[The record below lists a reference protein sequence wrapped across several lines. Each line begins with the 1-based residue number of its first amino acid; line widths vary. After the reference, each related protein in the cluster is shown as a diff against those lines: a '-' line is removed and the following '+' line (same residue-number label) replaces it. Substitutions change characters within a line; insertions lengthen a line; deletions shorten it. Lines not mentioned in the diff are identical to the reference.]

1 MSFWTER
8 ARWVPKTRNETR
20 PIQRKPW
27 RQRKTDFQQERKS
40 NYHKES
46 MCQLPRW
53 CFLAPNPLCKN
64 LLSNDG
70 WDTFKHLFLT
80 ASTLEGHW
88 KRKGLFLLVSAAAPL
103 FRGGEG
109 HPETL
114 CPSHATSLH
123 IWTLGP
129 AGPVPPPSTSCG
141 SPGPWGVAFCL
152 PSTAK

>member
-1 MSFWTER
+1 MKLDPCRGSPEDKERQTFSKREKVITTENPR
-8 ARWVPKTRNETR
+8 ASY
-20 PIQRKPW
+20 QGGA
-27 RQRKTDFQQERKS
+27 S
-40 NYHKES
+40 G
-46 MCQLPRW
+46 
-53 CFLAPNPLCKN
+53 PNPLCKN

-70 WDTFKHLFLT
+70 WDTFKHLFDSKHVGGDT
-80 ASTLEGHW
+80 G
-88 KRKGLFLLVSAAAPL
+88 KGKDFLLVSAAAPL

-141 SPGPWGVAFCL
+141 SPGSLRCCLCL